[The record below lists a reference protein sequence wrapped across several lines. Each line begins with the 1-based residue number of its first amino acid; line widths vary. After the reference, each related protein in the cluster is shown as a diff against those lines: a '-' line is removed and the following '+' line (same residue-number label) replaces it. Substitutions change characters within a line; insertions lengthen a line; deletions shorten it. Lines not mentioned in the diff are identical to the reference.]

1 MMYDLIIIGA
11 GPAGLTASI
20 YAIRKR
26 LHALTIAMDLGG
38 KTNYHLKLPWLQ
50 DYQVIRGTELIS
62 KFQQELEYLDF
73 AHKLDQVIK
82 VSQIE
87 GGFSMQTKGGET
99 LATRAVILASGVK
112 QRCLDIPGEKE
123 FMGKGVCYSAISYAP
138 LFIDRTTTVFGAGE
152 LALRSAAELSTVA
165 SQVHLIGPV
174 EGALDTAL
182 GKKVQTVKNVDL
194 YPGFELVKITGDEY
208 ANHVTLQSPAGTT
221 LELDTEGIFVEQELQ
236 PNTHFIEG
244 LVELDER
251 GRVIINSI
259 NQTSVLGLFAA
270 GDMTNIYAEQVLVAI
285 GEGAKAAL
293 SAYDYL
299 LRYG

>member
-1 MMYDLIIIGA
+1 MYDLIIIGA

-26 LHALTIAMDLGG
+26 LNALTISMDIGG
-38 KTNYHLKLPWLQ
+38 KTNSHLKLPWLQ

-62 KFQQELEYLDF
+62 KFKQELEYLDF
-73 AHKLDQVIK
+73 AHTSDQVTE

-87 GGFSMQTKGGET
+87 GGFSIQTQRGKT
-99 LATRAVILASGVK
+99 LVTRAVILASGV
-112 QRCLDIPGEKE
+112 QQHCLNIPGEKE

-138 LFIDRTTTVFGAGE
+138 LFFDRITSVVGEGE
-152 LALRSAAELSTVA
+152 LALRATAELSTIA
-165 SQVHLIGPV
+165 SQVHLIGPA
-174 EGALDTAL
+174 ESELDTAL
-182 GKKVQTVKNVDL
+182 GKKIQTVKHVEL
-194 YPGFELVKITGDEY
+194 YPGFELIKIAGEEY

-221 LELDTEGIFVEQELQ
+221 LELDTECIFVEQELQ
-236 PNTHFIEG
+236 PNIKFIEG
-244 LVELDER
+244 LVKLDER

-259 NQTSVLGLFAA
+259 NQTSVLGIFAA

-299 LRYG
+299 LRYH